1 RGLVLVRNP
10 RFRVWNPAAQPGGY
24 PERIVWTFYS
34 SGASK
39 TWDAGTAAAVR
50 AVRLRRAD
58 YMNDA
63 ATAAAA
69 LGRAGY
75 VSQLHISPAFATI
88 YLVFNTRVP
97 PFDNVN
103 ARRAVNY
110 AIDRTHLVG
119 LTPGQARTCQVLP
132 PNLTGYVRFCPFRLD
147 LPRARRLVT
156 ASGTAG
162 RTVTVLARRDTGA

>member
-1 RGLVLVRNP
+1 DFLFKLATSEAYAVPSHSPLTTDLKLPATGPYMVLRYRANRGLVLVRNP

-119 LTPGQARTCQVLP
+119 
-132 PNLTGYVRFCPFRLD
+132 
-147 LPRARRLVT
+147 
-156 ASGTAG
+156 
-162 RTVTVLARRDTGA
+162 